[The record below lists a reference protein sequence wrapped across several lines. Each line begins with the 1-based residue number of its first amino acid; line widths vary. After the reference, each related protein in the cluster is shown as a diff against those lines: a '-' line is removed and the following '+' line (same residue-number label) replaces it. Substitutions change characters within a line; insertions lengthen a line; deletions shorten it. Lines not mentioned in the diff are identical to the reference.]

1 MKKLITDSIMPGT
14 DGALKIFFNK
24 EFLGSVEIKNKK
36 EKTPVKTLL
45 LNFLTKDIENMDLTE
60 RTFLLENSP
69 LSMFMAVLSVKTTKK
84 ILIEACKGFEFE
96 FGDIEYQGEVLN
108 ASE

>member
-36 EKTPVKTLL
+36 EKTPVKTML
-45 LNFLTKDIENMDLTE
+45 LNFLTKDIEKMDLTE
-60 RTFLLENSP
+60 RTFLIENSP
-69 LSMFMAVLSVKTTKK
+69 LSMFMAVLSVKTTKSVLK
-84 ILIEACKGFEFE
+84 EACKGFEFE
-96 FGDIEYQGEVLN
+96 FSDTVYHSEVQTT
-108 ASE
+108 SE